1 MNSFLHALMRVN
13 LPALS
18 VKNAQPESGGGD
30 TRSQGPFGMILTLIM
45 TFRTYGLSLA
55 GRRA

>member
-18 VKNAQPESGGGD
+18 VKNAQPKSGGGD
-30 TRSQGPFGMILTLIM
+30 TRSQGPFGMILT
-45 TFRTYGLSLA
+45 FRTYGLSLA

>member
-1 MNSFLHALMRVN
+1 LMRVN

-45 TFRTYGLSLA
+45 TFRMYGLSLA